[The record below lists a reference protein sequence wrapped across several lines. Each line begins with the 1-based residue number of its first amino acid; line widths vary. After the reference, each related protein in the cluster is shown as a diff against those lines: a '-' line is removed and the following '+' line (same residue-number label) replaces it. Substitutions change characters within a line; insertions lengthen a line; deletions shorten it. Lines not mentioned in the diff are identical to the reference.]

1 MAPTAPPSLKPAQL
15 DADAA
20 AYANRLAEDWRAT
33 GLAVA
38 LDELPGGAGYV
49 LTARSPSRTLYCEC
63 RHWRH
68 RGIPLARGRV
78 WTIAVAVGRADAE
91 PARPAGFAAGD
102 AHEAAWRQ
110 VLAWIDGR
118 GRLEPDLAAAVG
130 DAPGL
135 RPSRLAAAV
144 LATFAAGF
152 GAGLLFFLLAG
163 WW

>member
-1 MAPTAPPSLKPAQL
+1 MAPTAPPSLKPARL

-20 AYANRLAEDWRAT
+20 AYANRLAEDWRTT
-33 GLAVA
+33 GLAVG

-68 RGIPLARGRV
+68 RGIPLAGGRV
-78 WTIAVAVGRADAE
+78 WTIAVAVGRADGE

-102 AHEAAWRQ
+102 A
-110 VLAWIDGR
+110 
-118 GRLEPDLAAAVG
+118 
-130 DAPGL
+130 PGL
-135 RPSRLAAAV
+135 RSGRLAAAV
-144 LATFAAGF
+144 LATFAAGL